1 MTNNYSQDYSW
12 IALSNAVQNNNLDKI
27 CFLLSKR
34 LATAQDLALA
44 TYSAAQKSYIQAA
57 KMLIEEGADINREFG
72 GGTALTQATDEEQT
86 EMVKFL
92 LKAGADTSI
101 PKYGEVSPPLMI
113 AAEKGNLEIV
123 KLLIEAGADVN
134 QIAMSTGDFAL
145 ASAAAAGH
153 VDVFNYLAP
162 LTNSKLRKEAE
173 EILPIGI
180 HTKELEEKADPLVK
194 ELSDL
199 VFDKNLEGIKE
210 IIKKGADVNGLD
222 EIGNTALCS
231 AAFGGDLEIV
241 RALLEAGADP
251 NLAPEP
257 EPNEDESNT
266 PLWFANSADIT
277 KLLIDAG
284 ADINFQ
290 SSSGD
295 TILIMT
301 ARRWGALKKMKVLLE
316 NGADISIKNN
326 EGKTALMCAA
336 KDKDNLKKVKL
347 LIKFGA
353 DINAKDNNGNTAI
366 TLAKEAGN
374 TEIIKLL
381 TEADTKD

>member
-1 MTNNYSQDYSW
+1 MNLLNCIEDNKIDEIKEILSRTDVSQQALNYALFTACYRNN
-12 IALSNAVQNNNLDKI
+12 IKAV
-27 CFLLSKR
+27 
-34 LATAQDLALA
+34 A
-44 TYSAAQKSYIQAA
+44 
-57 KMLIEEGADINREFG
+57 MLIKAGANVNYECNLGTPLTEALEEENFEIA
-72 GGTALTQATDEEQT
+72 
-86 EMVKFL
+86 KFL

-113 AAEKGNLEIV
+113 AAEKGNLEMV
-123 KLLIEAGADVN
+123 KLLLEAGADVN

-145 ASAAAAGH
+145 ASAAAGGH

-162 LTNSKLRKEAE
+162 LTNSGLRKEAE

-180 HTKELEEKADPLVK
+180 HTKELEENADPLVK

-210 IIKKGADVNGLD
+210 IIKKGVDVNGLD

-231 AAFGGDLEIV
+231 AAFGGNLEIV

-257 EPNEDESNT
+257 EPDEDESDP
-266 PLWFANSADIT
+266 PLWFGNSAEIT

-301 ARRWGALKKMKVLLE
+301 ARRWGGLEKMKILLE
-316 NGADISIKNN
+316 NGANINIKDNDGN
-326 EGKTALMCAA
+326 TALMYAA
-336 KDKDNLKKVKL
+336 EDKDNLDKVKL
-347 LIKFGA
+347 LIKSGA
-353 DINAKDNNGNTAI
+353 DINTQDNNGNTALSI
-366 TLAKEAGN
+366 AKEAGN

-381 TEADTKD
+381 VEAGAEEN

>member
-1 MTNNYSQDYSW
+1 MD
-12 IALSNAVQNNNLDKI
+12 LLNAIKANELNKI
-27 CFLLSKR
+27 KSLLSKKDFSYR
-34 LATAQDLALA
+34 ELSTTLF
-44 TYSAAQKSYIQAA
+44 SASSSFNMVKVVE
-57 KMLIEEGADINREFG
+57 MLINAGADVNYECNL
-72 GGTALTQATDEEQT
+72 GTPLTEALEE
-86 EMVKFL
+86 ENWEIAKLL

-113 AAEKGNLEIV
+113 AAEKGNLEMV
-123 KLLIEAGADVN
+123 KLLIEVGANVN
-134 QIAMSTGDFAL
+134 QIAMSNGDFAL

-290 SSSGD
+290 NYSGD
-295 TILIMT
+295 TILMMT

-316 NGADISIKNN
+316 NSADINIKDN
-326 EGKTALMCAA
+326 EGKTALMYAV
-336 KDKDNLKKVKL
+336 KDKDNLGKVKL
-347 LIKFGA
+347 LIEFGA
-353 DINAKDNNGNTAI
+353 DINTKDNDGNTALNI
-366 TLAKEAGN
+366 AREAGN
-374 TEIIKLL
+374 IEIANLL
-381 TEADTKD
+381 VEAGAKD